1 MDKRVKYVGIA
12 AATLLAVAPIAAPV
26 MTVSAADNNADT
38 TVNADAKSTE
48 ESNSS
53 VDTTKDASETTDTD
67 SSATTDSEKDGT
79 ESDTNNE
86 VDTDTKDTTETNES
100 NEVADGVYK
109 TSYTKGYSQDHTD
122 EDGQPINY
130 LTGTFPVMLGN
141 KQIQISYDEL
151 GFVGNTLY
159 EGEYVALPYI
169 QGYKSDQEYI
179 KINVVRDPKT
189 NKPTGITLPGGVPTY
204 TKNDSSTSTSTENLE
219 AYPVDPI
226 YSDKKGQESL
236 PNSSNITAEQ
246 KTHAQKWIND
256 MKDSIVLSKDD
267 FLTMDDYHTIYIVGS
282 DGWFHMPTNALTPK
296 SDFYGEFGD
305 STKFFMKFNNTNDP
319 FFDNDH
325 YEVFATATAN
335 DGNLTRNLSA
345 AEIDTL
351 ILQKG
356 GQGVTFHFG
365 IHYQEN
371 PVKGNGTWNYYL
383 EGKSKQIAKKDVVV
397 LPAGSKATNIK
408 TEGSTGTT
416 VADNTNTGSSTG
428 TTTNTNNNTNTNTKP
443 TTDNNKNE
451 TTETNKDEHKTTPAV
466 EHHAVY
472 ATISSTKLYTADG
485 KLITNRQLSANST
498 WRVDQEKTID
508 GETYYRVA
516 TNEWVKEEKGL
527 EVNVIN
533 SVIETKNDAALYDS
547 QGKKIT
553 NRILASNSAWRTD
566 RTATINN
573 QLMYRVA
580 TDEWIAARD
589 IK

>member
-1 MDKRVKYVGIA
+1 M
-12 AATLLAVAPIAAPV
+12 
-26 MTVSAADNNADT
+26 
-38 TVNADAKSTE
+38 
-48 ESNSS
+48 
-53 VDTTKDASETTDTD
+53 AS
-67 SSATTDSEKDGT
+67 
-79 ESDTNNE
+79 
-86 VDTDTKDTTETNES
+86 
-100 NEVADGVYK
+100 
-109 TSYTKGYSQDHTD
+109 
-122 EDGQPINY
+122 P
-130 LTGTFPVMLGN
+130 ML
-141 KQIQISYDEL
+141 
-151 GFVGNTLY
+151 
-159 EGEYVALPYI
+159 
-169 QGYKSDQEYI
+169 
-179 KINVVRDPKT
+179 
-189 NKPTGITLPGGVPTY
+189 
-204 TKNDSSTSTSTENLE
+204 KN
-219 AYPVDPI
+219 
-226 YSDKKGQESL
+226 KKGQESL
-236 PNSSNITAEQ
+236 PNSSNITATQ
-246 KTHAQKWIND
+246 KAHAQKWIND
-256 MKDSIVLSKDD
+256 MKDSIILSEDEP
-267 FLTMDDYHTIYIVGS
+267 LITNDDYGTVYIVGT
-282 DGWFHMPTNALTPK
+282 DGWFILGTSTLTPE
-296 SDFYGEFGD
+296 SDIKETFSKDNDNATE
-305 STKFFMKFNNTNDP
+305 FFMQFNDTNDP
-319 FFDNDH
+319 YFDNDH
-325 YEVFATATAN
+325 YAVFATATAN
-335 DGNLTRNLSA
+335 DGSLKRNLA
-345 AEIDTL
+345 AFEINKL
-351 ILQKG
+351 LQQKG

-371 PVKGNGTWNYYL
+371 PVQGNGTWNYYL